1 MFTFSAFFLVSG
13 TSVIDF
19 RYFVSASP
27 EGLLCPI
34 ERVLA
39 SITFHFSTFH
49 ISRLGSPVISS
60 AHPLVSKCLNH
71 IRMTTEIGFV
81 IVYSVF

>member
-39 SITFHFSTFH
+39 SITFHFSTFLISH
-49 ISRLGSPVISS
+49 SRLPRRMIKVSPSFKVS
-60 AHPLVSKCLNH
+60 AKFGNAQASHPDNDRDS
-71 IRMTTEIGFV
+71 
-81 IVYSVF
+81 